1 MTTYWKLSEN
11 GWEYEGRISIISEN
25 QPFVKEMEDGNY
37 MMKVDDVVIY
47 FDEEIVQD
55 RTPQNDEVSNNE

>member
-11 GWEYEGRISIISEN
+11 GWEYEGRISIISETH
-25 QPFVKEMEDGNY
+25 PTVKEMEDGNY
-37 MMKVDDVVIY
+37 MMKVDDIVIY

-55 RTPQNDEVSNNE
+55 GTPQNDEVRE